1 MGDEEQTK
9 EQRIRALTRLYY
21 SRPEIQKALLDFSSE
36 REVVPRYFE
45 GFGKR
50 PDILQYPSDIMGLV
64 QKGATSFHA
73 SEERWKDPLALSTDN
88 TPEQVG
94 QNRKGWDLVLDIDS
108 PFLDC
113 SRIAAQLVIA
123 LLEHF
128 GITRYGLKFS
138 GSKGFHLIVPW
149 EAFPS
154 DYQGVKTS
162 MMFPD
167 WPRAISEFIMQY
179 IRADYNTR
187 AADVLTNIGALAE
200 RTKLTQEELLEVY
213 CLQCTRPA
221 QKGAVLL
228 LRCPVCQLETT
239 KRNPSGVRKMRC
251 IVNGC
256 PGYFEQS
263 EQKEY
268 WFCTTCKDPLH
279 TSLPLDSLR
288 HPDHFDKHKQVSAAK
303 VAALD
308 LVLVSSRHLFRMP
321 YSLHEKTRLASC
333 VLTKEHLA
341 FFSPRDADP
350 LTVQPKPFLPVPL
363 PGEGRQLLVAALEW
377 KRGQEAE
384 EGLRAPQGASI
395 VGERTALTGVTE
407 LMFPAPMRKLLEG
420 KLTDGKK
427 RGLFILITFLRACG
441 FSPEV
446 ITQKLLAWN
455 QTHEHPLKTGY
466 IQSQLDWHFRQKKL
480 ILPPNYDN
488 KGFYGD
494 LRLFETKP
502 DAKNPVAE
510 VSRLVRQKG

>member
-1 MGDEEQTK
+1 M
-9 EQRIRALTRLYY
+9 TRLYY
-21 SRPEIQKALLDFSSE
+21 SRPDIQQALVAFSPE

-50 PDILQYPSDIMGLV
+50 PDMVQYPSDIMGLV

-73 SEERWKDPLALSTDN
+73 SEERWRDPLALSTDN
-88 TPEQVG
+88 TPEQIQG
-94 QNRKGWDLVLDIDS
+94 NRKGWDLVLDIDS

-149 EAFPS
+149 EAFPLA
-154 DYQGVKTS
+154 YQGIKTS
-162 MMFPD
+162 TMFPE

-179 IRADYNTR
+179 IRADYNKR
-187 AADVLTNIGALAE
+187 AAEVLTNIEALAE
-200 RTKLTQEELLEVY
+200 RTNLTEEELLEVY
-213 CLQCTRPA
+213 CLSCTRPA
-221 QKGAVLL
+221 HKGKALF
-228 LRCPVCQLETT
+228 LRCPVCKLETT
-239 KRNPSGVRKMRC
+239 KRNPVRDQKMRC
-251 IVNGC
+251 ITGGC
-256 PGYFEQS
+256 SGFFEQS

-268 WFCTTCKDPLH
+268 WFCMECKDPEHPHLA
-279 TSLPLDSLR
+279 LDSLR
-288 HPDHFDKHKQVSAAK
+288 HPDRFDKQKQVSAAK

-333 VLTKEHLA
+333 VLTKEELA
-341 FFSPRDADP
+341 LFSPRDADP
-350 LTVQPKPFLPVPL
+350 LTIQPRPFLPLSL
-363 PGEGRQLLVAALEW
+363 PGEGRHLLTAALEW

-384 EGLRAPQGASI
+384 EEIRAPKGAHI
-395 VGERTALTGVTE
+395 TGERTALTGVTE
-407 LMFPAPMRKLLEG
+407 TMFPAPIKKLLEG
-420 KLTDGKK
+420 KLSDGKK

-441 FSPEV
+441 FPPEQ
-446 ITQKLLAWN
+446 ITKKVVEWN
-455 QTHEHPLKTGY
+455 QTHERPLKTGY
-466 IQSQLDWHFRQKKL
+466 LQSQLEWHFRQKKL

-488 KGFYGD
+488 AGFYGD
-494 LRLFETKP
+494 LRLFEKKP

-510 VSRLVRQKG
+510 VSRLVRHQG